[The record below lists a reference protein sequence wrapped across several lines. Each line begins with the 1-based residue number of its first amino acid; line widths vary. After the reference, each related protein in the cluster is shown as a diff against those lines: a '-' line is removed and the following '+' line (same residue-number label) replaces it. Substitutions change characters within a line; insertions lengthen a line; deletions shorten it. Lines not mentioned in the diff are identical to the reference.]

1 MRVAALCDVHG
12 NLPALEAVLA
22 EVASLE
28 VDRIVCGG
36 DVVAGPFPRECLEKL
51 VGVEAVFVRG
61 NADRESPRA
70 PAGTWE
76 WIATNLDPLSVAFLG
91 ELPRAVAL
99 GGVLYCHGSPRDD
112 DEILTR
118 HSSDERFRAALEG
131 VEESLVVGGHTHVQF
146 ERVVDGIRFVNAGS
160 VGIPYEGK
168 QGAFWLLVDGESV
181 EWLSQRRSGRRVAP
195 GAGGSRRGVGVLR
208 EHCHVA
214 SSARR
219 AGLSGADAIGSARL
233 SSGSRSNTRTHGSH
247 STSAIRWSCSS
258 RSCCRHRQRM

>member
-36 DVVAGPFPRECLEKL
+36 DVVAGPFPRECLDKL
-51 VGVEAVFVRG
+51 VGLDAVFVRG

-76 WIATNLDPLSVAFLG
+76 WITANLDPQSVAFLG
-91 ELPRAVAL
+91 ELPQAVSL

-118 HSSDERFRAALEG
+118 VSSDERFQAALAG
-131 VEESLVVGGHTHVQF
+131 VDERVVVGGHTHVQF

-160 VGIPYEGK
+160 VGMPYEGK
-168 QGAFWLLVDGESV
+168 QGAFWALLDGEEVDLRHTPYPV
-181 EWLSQRRSGRRVAP
+181 EAAVA
-195 GAGGSRRGVGVLR
+195 
-208 EHCHVA
+208 
-214 SSARR
+214 
-219 AGLSGADAIGSARL
+219 
-233 SSGSRSNTRTHGSH
+233 
-247 STSAIRWSCSS
+247 AIRGSGYPGVDQIAGMLLDPEDPDEVSAYFES
-258 RSCCRHRQRM
+258 IAT